1 MCVYLSFLLVLS
13 LFHQSRIISNSCII
27 MKRLLTALLA
37 LVSLSAFAQDIII
50 CRNGDEISSK
60 VLKISK
66 TEIEYKKWSNQDG
79 PTYTLEK
86 AEVFMVKY
94 QNGEKDVFKEEPA
107 TQAVPTSN
115 QTAQAAI
122 TNEQNSPESDET
134 VLATPAANNAELIAQ
149 YNTTPEYVLLGKK
162 QTIKA
167 SDIQGTLGVTTSS
180 ILSTDDIEISF
191 AKVEETYQGSHYQGN
206 PYIGGHSVGETT
218 NIKGYYQGI
227 KNKYAI
233 MIKNKTS
240 RAIYVDKA
248 ACLGAFSTGKV
259 KKYFDPQE
267 STVIESGK
275 SGAGAS
281 VNLGTVADAFGV
293 GGVVGTLADAVN
305 IGGDKGKMSLVTTTY
320 KDDRIL
326 VVPPHASVALSTD
339 SYRDSHTKKNI
350 KIVTGSYEYFDF
362 SNTYGSLSLKI
373 DESKSFTEVDSPEA
387 INYMITYSFDK
398 ELSKCFIVN
407 FGLYL
412 KDVFGA
418 SAWNNKSYIKATS
431 PKTIVVM

>member
-1 MCVYLSFLLVLS
+1 
-13 LFHQSRIISNSCII
+13 

-66 TEIEYKKWSNQDG
+66 TEIEYKKWANQDG

-86 AEVFMVKY
+86 AEVFMIKY

-107 TQAVPTSN
+107 AQAVPTSN
-115 QTAQAAI
+115 QTVQAAA

-134 VLATPAANNAELIAQ
+134 VLATPAANNADLIAQ
-149 YNTTPEYVLLGKK
+149 YNNATPEYVLRGKK
-162 QTIKA
+162 QNKKA
-167 SDIQGTLGVTTSS
+167 SYIQGTLGVTAAS

-191 AKVEETYQGSHYQGN
+191 TTVQGDANIAGQ
-206 PYIGGHSVGETT
+206 SVGTT
-218 NIKGYYQGI
+218 GYYAGMYI
-227 KNKYAI
+227 DPLLRNSYKYVI

-248 ACLGAFSTGKV
+248 TCFGAYSTGEV

-267 STVIESGK
+267 STVIEGGK
-275 SGAGAS
+275 SGTGAS

-293 GGVVGTLADAVN
+293 GGVVGTLADGVN
-305 IGGDKGKMSLVTTTY
+305 VGGDKGKMNLVTTTY

-339 SYRDSHTKKNI
+339 SYRDSPNKKRVF
-350 KIVTGSYEYFDF
+350 IVTGSYERFKVQNLAVNY
-362 SNTYGSLSLKI
+362 
-373 DESKSFTEVDSPEA
+373 DEIQTFTEENSPKT
-387 INYMITYSFDK
+387 INYTITYSFDK
-398 ELSKCFIVN
+398 ELKKCRVTN
-407 FGLYL
+407 FGVYL
-412 KDVFGA
+412 KSAFGA
-418 SAWNNKSYIKATS
+418 YYDNSWRQVWTSYIKTTS

>member
-1 MCVYLSFLLVLS
+1 
-13 LFHQSRIISNSCII
+13 

-66 TEIEYKKWSNQDG
+66 TEIEYKKWANQDG

-86 AEVFMVKY
+86 AEVFMIKY

-107 TQAVPTSN
+107 AQAVPTSN

-149 YNTTPEYVLLGKK
+149 YNNDIPEYVLRGKNQNK
-162 QTIKA
+162 KA
-167 SDIQGTLGVTTSS
+167 GSNIQGTLGVTAAS

-191 AKVEETYQGSHYQGN
+191 KTAEGVANIAGQ
-206 PYIGGHSVGETT
+206 SVGTT
-218 NIKGYYQGI
+218 IEKYYDGI
-227 KNKYAI
+227 FYWRNSYKYVI

-240 RAIYVDKA
+240 RAIYIDKA
-248 ACLGAFSTGKV
+248 ACFGAYPTGWV

-267 STVIESGK
+267 STVVEGGK
-275 SGAGAS
+275 SGTGAS

-293 GGVVGTLADAVN
+293 GGVVGTLADGVN
-305 IGGDKGKMSLVTTTY
+305 VGGDKGKMNLVTTTY

-326 VVPPHASVALSTD
+326 FVPPHTSVALSTD
-339 SYRDSHTKKNI
+339 SYRDSPKKKKYI
-350 KIVTGSYEYFDF
+350 IVTGSSEWFGIYHSTLNLNY
-362 SNTYGSLSLKI
+362 
-373 DESKSFTEVDSPEA
+373 DEIQTFTEENSPKT
-387 INYMITYSFDK
+387 INYTITYSFDK
-398 ELSKCFIVN
+398 ELKKCRVTN
-407 FGLYL
+407 FGVYL
-412 KDVFGA
+412 KSAFGA
-418 SAWNNKSYIKATS
+418 RFSEWTGWTSYIKTTS

>member
-1 MCVYLSFLLVLS
+1 MN
-13 LFHQSRIISNSCII
+13 QII

-37 LVSLSAFAQDIII
+37 LVSLTAFAQDIII

-107 TQAVPTSN
+107 
-115 QTAQAAI
+115 AQAATDNNHAAQAA
-122 TNEQNSPESDET
+122 TNEQSSPESNEP
-134 VLATPAANNAELIAQ
+134 VLATPAADNAELIAQ
-149 YNTTPEYVLLGKK
+149 YNNDTPEYVLRGKK
-162 QTIKA
+162 QN
-167 SDIQGTLGVTTSS
+167 SVSYYIQGTLGVTSSS

-191 AKVEETYQGSHYQGN
+191 TQVSGDWNIRGE
-206 PYIGGHSVGETT
+206 SVGGSVPYTQYPT
-218 NIKGYYQGI
+218 VWAYRNDY
-227 KNKYAI
+227 KYAI

-240 RAIYVDKA
+240 RAIYIDKA
-248 ACLGAFSTGKV
+248 ACFGAYSTGTV

-267 STVIESGK
+267 STVIEGGK
-275 SGAGAS
+275 SGTGAS

-293 GGVVGTLADAVN
+293 GGVVGTLADGVN
-305 IGGDKGKMSLVTTTY
+305 VGGDKGKMNLVTTTY

-326 VVPPHASVALSTD
+326 TVPPHASVALSAD
-339 SYRDSHTKKNI
+339 SYRDIPNKKREAT
-350 KIVTGSYEYFDF
+350 VTGSFEYFHIAGLTL
-362 SNTYGSLSLKI
+362 NN
-373 DESKSFTEVDSPEA
+373 DEIRTFTEENSPKT

-398 ELSKCFIVN
+398 ELSKCRMVN
-407 FGLYL
+407 FGVYL
-412 KDVFGA
+412 KNAFGA
-418 SAWNNKSYIKATS
+418 DYGSGTLVWKSCIKRATS